1 MGSFL
6 EMKKITKLFNENVVL
21 KNVDFCADR
30 SQVKALV
37 GENGAGKT
45 TLMKILA
52 GLYKPDSG
60 QIFINGK
67 QAVINNPKQ
76 AQEMG
81 ISMIYQELRLF
92 PDLNVVENI
101 FIRREPI
108 KNWSFV
114 SFIDWNKAHKET
126 QKLLDY
132 FELNINP
139 RRLVKTLSTGEQK
152 FVEIIKALSQN
163 ANILIMDEPTSALT
177 EKETDKLFKAVTDI
191 KNLGVAVVYISHR
204 LEEVKRIADVVTVI
218 RDGELINSSDIS
230 EIDINKLVMAMAGKE
245 IEDRYP
251 KLKLKLGKEQFCVKQ
266 LSFAGRLKDIN
277 FNLRRGEII
286 GITGLSGSGRR
297 TLAKVLCGLEGP
309 FEGQIVIN
317 GKIFNSM
324 NTHLAKLNGLCYV
337 IGAGFDEG
345 LISSMKTD
353 ENITLTNLKRIS
365 KMGFIDNTLES
376 EAARDLID
384 RLEIA
389 AEKDE
394 IVANLSGGKQKKISF
409 AKWLFTNA
417 KILIIEEPTAG
428 IDISS
433 KVDIYNIINELL
445 MSGASVIMISSD
457 LSEVVGM
464 SDKII
469 VMFNGE
475 ITGVFNKS
483 EATHEN
489 ILYYASGGKKPS

>member
-21 KNVDFCADR
+21 NNVNFCADR
-30 SQVKALV
+30 SQVNALI

-67 QAVINNPKQ
+67 QVVINNPKQ

-92 PDLNVVENI
+92 PDLNVMENI

-114 SFIDWNKAHKET
+114 RFIDWNSAYKET

-139 RRLVKTLSTGEQK
+139 RRLVKTLSIGEQK
-152 FVEIIKALSQN
+152 FIEIIKALSQH

-204 LEEVKRIADVVTVI
+204 LEEIKRIADVVTVI
-218 RDGELINSSDIS
+218 RDGELINSCDIG
-230 EIDINKLVMAMAGKE
+230 EVDIDKLVMTMAGKE

-251 KLKLKLGKEQFCVKQ
+251 KLKLKFGKEQFCVKH

-277 FNLRRGEII
+277 FNIRRGEII

-309 FEGQIVIN
+309 FEGQIEIN
-317 GKIFNSM
+317 GKIFKSM

-345 LISSMKTD
+345 LISCMKAD

-365 KMGFIDNTLES
+365 KMGFIDNNLES
-376 EAARDLID
+376 ESARDLID

-389 AEKDE
+389 AEEDE
-394 IVANLSGGKQKKISF
+394 IVANLSGGKQKKIIF

-475 ITGVFNKS
+475 ITGVFDKS
-483 EATHEN
+483 EATHES
-489 ILYYASGGKKPS
+489 ILYYASGGKKLS